1 MAFRDRF
8 KHAWD
13 AFRNRDPTVVNP
25 YSLGEANYRN
35 PDKIRLTITN
45 ERSIITS
52 IYNRIAMD
60 VATIDFRHVRLDEN
74 GRYSEDID
82 DEFNK
87 CLTVS
92 PNIDQT
98 PRAFFQDVVLSMFD
112 EGYIAIFPA
121 EADYD
126 IIKTGSYEIYQ
137 LRRGRITEWFPEHV
151 RLEAYNQNTGRLQE
165 IIMPKER
172 VAIIENPMYTVMNGP
187 NSTLQR
193 LISKLNLLDA
203 IDKQSSSGKMDLIIQ
218 LPYVVKGDIKK
229 QQSEERRRSIEE
241 QLTNSKYG
249 IAYIDATERIT
260 QLNRPVENNLLNQI
274 EYLDNM
280 LHSQLG
286 VTTAVMDGTASEQE
300 MLNYNNRLIEPIAA
314 AIANELNRK
323 FLTKTARA
331 QHQAIKYFRDPF
343 KLVPVS
349 QIAEI
354 ADKFTR
360 NEILTAN
367 EVRSLM
373 GFKPAA
379 DPKADELRNANIAES
394 KEQIQAREGSTSDVD
409 RSE

>member
-1 MAFRDRF
+1 MSFVNRLR
-8 KHAWD
+8 HAWD
-13 AFRNRDPTVVNP
+13 AFRNRDPTVVNT

-35 PDKIRLTITN
+35 PDKVRLTITN

-82 DEFNK
+82 DDFNK

-98 PRAFFQDVVLSMFD
+98 SRAFFQDVVLSMFD

-165 IIMPKER
+165 IIMPKDR

-229 QQSEERRRSIEE
+229 QQSEERRKSIEE

-286 VTTAVMDGTASEQE
+286 VTNGVMDGTASEQE

-373 GFKPAA
+373 GFKPSA

-394 KEQIQAREGSTSDVD
+394 KQQIAEREGGSDGGD
-409 RSE
+409 GDG